1 MGPGTEGGPQAD
13 LSFGGDAAHAWDR
26 LRWKWLVGAVAVF
39 GLVAGSNGVVIAHPA
54 QMSTVSGSI
63 SAYQEI
69 YGKSTSRYLYLEG
82 DQTQYS
88 LNHLDSFPQ
97 LYSQPRHHVALNL
110 LSTPHPSAPPPP

>member
-63 SAYQEI
+63 SAYQET
-69 YGKSTSRYLYLEG
+69 YGKSTSRHLYLEG
-82 DQTQYS
+82 AQPQS
-88 LNHLDSFPQ
+88 PPNHPHSF
-97 LYSQPRHHVALNL
+97 
-110 LSTPHPSAPPPP
+110 PHPSSTTPHHAHLHLL

>member
-69 YGKSTSRYLYLEG
+69 YGKSTSPFLYLEG

-88 LNHLDSFPQ
+88 LNQLDSFPH
-97 LYSQPRHHVALNL
+97 LYSYTAQHLDLDV
-110 LSTPHPSAPPPP
+110 LS

>member
-1 MGPGTEGGPQAD
+1 MGGLWHAFYAPGSLHLFLIEPATEAEPHPA

-69 YGKSTSRYLYLEG
+69 QCKSTSP
-82 DQTQYS
+82 S
-88 LNHLDSFPQ
+88 L
-97 LYSQPRHHVALNL
+97 L
-110 LSTPHPSAPPPP
+110 L